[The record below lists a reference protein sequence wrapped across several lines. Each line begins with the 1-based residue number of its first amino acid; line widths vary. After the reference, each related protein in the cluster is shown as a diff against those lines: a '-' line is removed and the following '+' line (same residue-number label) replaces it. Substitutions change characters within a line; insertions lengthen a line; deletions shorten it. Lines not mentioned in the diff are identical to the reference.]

1 MSKEIELDPKPEMVR
16 EFLRDNP
23 TFLDENTDILEGL
36 SLSHDSGN
44 AVSLVERQVGVLRDR
59 NKEMRARLDN
69 MLQTAHD
76 NDLLFEKTKR
86 LVLNLLEAK
95 NLSSLIESVHDSLG
109 KDYGIEFYSLTLL
122 GDEKKLPRTMARVSS
137 MEKAKERIGTLI
149 GANRAVCGIL
159 REDEMTFLFGER
171 GRNVGSVAAVPLRY
185 DNLYGILAV
194 GNSDPNFYKSSM
206 GTLFLSYI
214 AEILAPPLLFSSDL
228 TAVLFLFFLPLG
240 LRFGSF
246 SLAIAD
252 DFGDTL
258 LDFLPA
264 G

>member
-1 MSKEIELDPKPEMVR
+1 MSKEIEIDPKEEIVR

-23 TFLDENTDILEGL
+23 TFLDKNTDILECMTL
-36 SLSHDSGN
+36 PHDSGK

-95 NLSSLIESVHDSLG
+95 NLSSLIEAVYDSLG
-109 KDYGIEFYSLTLL
+109 KDYGIEFYSITLL

-137 MEKAKERIGTLI
+137 MEKANERIGTLL

-214 AEILAPPLLFSSDL
+214 AEILNRVIPKHLK
-228 TAVLFLFFLPLG
+228 
-240 LRFGSF
+240 
-246 SLAIAD
+246 
-252 DFGDTL
+252 
-258 LDFLPA
+258 
-264 G
+264 

>member
-1 MSKEIELDPKPEMVR
+1 MSKETEVEATAETEVEQKADSKEKMVR

-23 TFLDENTDILEGL
+23 TFLDENTDILECL
-36 SLSHDSGN
+36 VLPHNSGN

-95 NLSSLIESVHDSLG
+95 NLSALIEAVYDSLG
-109 KDYGIEFYSLTLL
+109 KDYGIEFYGLTLL
-122 GDEKKLPRTMARVSS
+122 GDEKKLPRTMARVST
-137 MEKAKERIGTLI
+137 MEKANERIGTLL

-214 AEILAPPLLFSSDL
+214 AEILNRVVPSHLK
-228 TAVLFLFFLPLG
+228 
-240 LRFGSF
+240 
-246 SLAIAD
+246 
-252 DFGDTL
+252 
-258 LDFLPA
+258 
-264 G
+264 

>member
-1 MSKEIELDPKPEMVR
+1 MSKETEVEATAETQVEQKADSKEKMVR

-23 TFLDENTDILEGL
+23 TFLDENTDILECL
-36 SLSHDSGN
+36 VLPHNSGN

-95 NLSSLIESVHDSLG
+95 NLSAMIEAVYDSLG
-109 KDYGIEFYSLTLL
+109 KDYGIEFYGLTLL
-122 GDEKKLPRTMARVSS
+122 GDEKKLPRTMARVAS
-137 MEKAKERIGTLI
+137 MEKANERIGTLL

-214 AEILAPPLLFSSDL
+214 AEILNRVVPNHLK
-228 TAVLFLFFLPLG
+228 
-240 LRFGSF
+240 
-246 SLAIAD
+246 
-252 DFGDTL
+252 
-258 LDFLPA
+258 
-264 G
+264 

>member
-1 MSKEIELDPKPEMVR
+1 MSKEIKTEVESTEEAEIAKETGSKEKMVR

-23 TFLDENTDILEGL
+23 TFLDENTDILECL
-36 SLSHDSGN
+36 VLPHDSGN
-44 AVSLVERQVGVLRDR
+44 AVSLVERQVGVMRDR

-95 NLSSLIESVHDSLG
+95 NLSALIEAVYDSLG
-109 KDYGIEFYSLTLL
+109 KDYGIEFYGLTLL

-137 MEKAKERIGTLI
+137 MEKANERIGTLL

-214 AEILAPPLLFSSDL
+214 AEILNR
-228 TAVLFLFFLPLG
+228 VLPNHLK
-240 LRFGSF
+240 
-246 SLAIAD
+246 
-252 DFGDTL
+252 
-258 LDFLPA
+258 
-264 G
+264 

>member
-1 MSKEIELDPKPEMVR
+1 MSKQPEVDPAEKIVR

-23 TFLDENTDILEGL
+23 DFLDKNTDILETL
-36 SLSHDSGN
+36 VLPHNSGK

-59 NKEMRARLDN
+59 NKEMRTRLDN

-95 NLSSLIESVHDSLG
+95 TLASIVEAVYDSLS
-109 KDYGIEFYSLTLL
+109 KDFGIEYYSLTLL
-122 GDEKKLPRTMARVSS
+122 GNDKKLPRTMARIASI
-137 MEKAKERIGTLI
+137 EKANESVGTLL

-159 REDEMTFLFGER
+159 REEEMVFLFGES
-171 GRNVGSVAAVPLRY
+171 GRQVGSVAAVPLRY
-185 DNLYGILAV
+185 DSLYGILAV

-214 AEILAPPLLFSSDL
+214 AEILNRLMPGHLKAL
-228 TAVLFLFFLPLG
+228 V
-240 LRFGSF
+240 
-246 SLAIAD
+246 
-252 DFGDTL
+252 
-258 LDFLPA
+258 
-264 G
+264 

>member
-1 MSKEIELDPKPEMVR
+1 MSKETETEIESTVETNLETGVEKEPEVESISKEKMVR

-23 TFLDENTDILEGL
+23 SFLDEHTDILECL
-36 SLSHDSGN
+36 VLPHNSGK

-95 NLSSLIESVHDSLG
+95 NLSALIEAVYDSLG
-109 KDYGIEFYSLTLL
+109 KDYGIEFYGLTLL
-122 GDEKKLPRTMARVSS
+122 GDEKKLPRTMARVST
-137 MEKAKERIGTLI
+137 MEKANERIGTLL

-159 REDEMTFLFGER
+159 REDEMMFLFGER

-214 AEILAPPLLFSSDL
+214 AEILNRVVPNHLK
-228 TAVLFLFFLPLG
+228 
-240 LRFGSF
+240 
-246 SLAIAD
+246 
-252 DFGDTL
+252 
-258 LDFLPA
+258 
-264 G
+264 

>member
-1 MSKEIELDPKPEMVR
+1 MSKETEVEATAETQVEQKADSKEKMVR

-23 TFLDENTDILEGL
+23 RFLDENTDILECL
-36 SLSHDSGN
+36 VLPHNSGN

-95 NLSSLIESVHDSLG
+95 NLSALIEAVYDSLG
-109 KDYGIEFYSLTLL
+109 KDYGIEFYGLTLL

-137 MEKAKERIGTLI
+137 MEKANERIGTLL

-194 GNSDPNFYKSSM
+194 GNSDPNFYKSSIDRK
-206 GTLFLSYI
+206 S
-214 AEILAPPLLFSSDL
+214 
-228 TAVLFLFFLPLG
+228 VV
-240 LRFGSF
+240 
-246 SLAIAD
+246 
-252 DFGDTL
+252 
-258 LDFLPA
+258 
-264 G
+264 